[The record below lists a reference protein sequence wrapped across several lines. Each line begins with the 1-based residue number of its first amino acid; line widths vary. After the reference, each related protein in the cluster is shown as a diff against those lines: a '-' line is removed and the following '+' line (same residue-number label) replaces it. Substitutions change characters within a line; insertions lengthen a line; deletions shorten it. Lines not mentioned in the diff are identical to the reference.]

1 MPEINIDGF
10 GYANSVDVTGNATLA
25 LTTHSGR
32 VANVTATATLT
43 LPAVATMHRYIVRV
57 GAENITVA
65 ISPNASDLIAGAGAA
80 NTGAGADNKDIIFTS
95 QPVGSYVV
103 LEYGDANGWAI
114 VKSRGTFTFEG

>member
-25 LTTHSGR
+25 LTTHSGK

-65 ISPNASDLIAGAGAA
+65 ISPNGSDLIAGAGAA